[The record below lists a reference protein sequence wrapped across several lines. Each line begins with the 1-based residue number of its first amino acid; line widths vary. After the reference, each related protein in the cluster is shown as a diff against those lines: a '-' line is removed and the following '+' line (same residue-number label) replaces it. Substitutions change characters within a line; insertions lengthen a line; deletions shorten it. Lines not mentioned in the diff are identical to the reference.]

1 MNCQLFRD
9 MEMFRMI
16 PNACW
21 HRVNR
26 QEEELLTGGGR
37 EGGRWESSPVREAN
51 RGSTSL
57 ILQDLAQVD
66 TGLQSSQD
74 TSRSGPDQRE
84 GTGSLESSVPS
95 WVRLCVQGFVVVIVL
110 WKEGCT
116 CTTHTC
122 IIFLPAW

>member
-1 MNCQLFRD
+1 MSFLCPKP
-9 MEMFRMI
+9 MFF
-16 PNACW
+16 
-21 HRVNR
+21 
-26 QEEELLTGGGR
+26 
-37 EGGRWESSPVREAN
+37 SSPVREAN

-110 WKEGCT
+110 ATPSSMQNLFSPTRIKP
-116 CTTHTC
+116 HV
-122 IIFLPAW
+122 P

>member
-1 MNCQLFRD
+1 
-9 MEMFRMI
+9 MFF
-16 PNACW
+16 C
-21 HRVNR
+21 
-26 QEEELLTGGGR
+26 
-37 EGGRWESSPVREAN
+37 SPVREAN

-95 WVRLCVQGFVVVIVL
+95 WSKWDMVMPFRRPLEGRNTLHGTAVRMFYLIRFVYKQRL
-110 WKEGCT
+110 SCS
-116 CTTHTC
+116 
-122 IIFLPAW
+122 